1 MAVLSSYTQS
11 GNREDLIDV
20 VTRVA
25 VEETPFLSSIAKT
38 KATGTLHE

>member
-1 MAVLSSYTQS
+1 MAILDAFTQT

-25 VEETPFLSSIAKT
+25 VEETPLLSSIGKT
-38 KATGTLHE
+38 KATGTLP